1 VSNETGIQIM
11 KSRYLIA
18 ALAAATT
25 LGLGFAAPASA
36 ATPSQASK
44 LSVSA
49 RATATRTALALAG
62 CTVDWRGGANG
73 AWYAGYS
80 DTMTVNTK
88 KGQTGD
94 RVREVQCLLT
104 AAAGELDDTNLR
116 PGGVDGDFGSNT
128 KAAVVYAQKTY
139 FFPHDSSQWDGEVGA
154 KTWPKLRR
162 FTDFV
167 R

>member
-11 KSRYLIA
+11 KSRYLMA
-18 ALAAATT
+18 ALAAATA

-36 ATPSQASK
+36 AAPSQASHRIA
-44 LSVSA
+44 SERARSA
-49 RATATRTALALAG
+49 AALAG
-62 CTVDWRGGANG
+62 CTVSWRGGANG
-73 AWYAGYS
+73 AWYAGYD
-80 DTMTVNTK
+80 DTMTTNTK

-104 AAAGELDDTNLR
+104 AAAGELDDANLR
-116 PGGVDGDFGSNT
+116 PGGVDGDFGANT
-128 KAAVVYAQKTY
+128 KAAVVYAQKKY

-162 FTDFV
+162 YTDYV
-167 R
+167 S